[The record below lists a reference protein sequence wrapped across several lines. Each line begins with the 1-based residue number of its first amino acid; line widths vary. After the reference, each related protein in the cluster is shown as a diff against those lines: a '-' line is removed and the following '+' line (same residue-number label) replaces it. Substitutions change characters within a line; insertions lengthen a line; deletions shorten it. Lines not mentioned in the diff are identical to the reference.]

1 MEDEEDQTN
10 LPSGRSRPTMD
21 ELDNLSAEGKQKAED
36 RNKPGAQ
43 AQEQQAAVPEGTL
56 DWNNPAA
63 VLQALGAAQQGSQGN
78 TKRPLVLE
86 RLPVPARTEITTE
99 KMPQPIDSERGET
112 YQKKTKYP
120 AGYEDVSSYTED
132 EDGKNRE
139 DQAYD
144 DYINAGFRENKNP
157 NIENAVVTLASGDF
171 EKYDPIFQ
179 SAAIEAS
186 YRQAA
191 GEDVTM
197 MDVLNGWQKDG
208 LPKGLSGGGPGS
220 GSQAFTD
227 VNTRVDLTNEGE
239 ARRIVNNALAGALGR
254 EATKTEM
261 KAFRKALNMNE
272 RENPVV
278 TTTTGVRS
286 ASGSTSETTS
296 EGGFDYTDYADRFA
310 KSQEGYAEY
319 QTATTYLDAF
329 IGALESDSR
338 VI

>member
-1 MEDEEDQTN
+1 MAQGELEDLADQ
-10 LPSGRSRPTMD
+10 GQ
-21 ELDNLSAEGKQKAED
+21 QKAAD
-36 RNKPGAQ
+36 RQQGAAAGAQ
-43 AQEQQAAVPEGTL
+43 GQQTAGVAGTI
-56 DWNNPAA
+56 DWTNPTATA
-63 VLQALGAAQQGSQGN
+63 EFFGGLVQGSKGV

-86 RLPVPARTEITTE
+86 KLNVPERTEYTVERIT
-99 KMPQPIDSERGET
+99 QPIDYFRGET
-112 YQKKTKYP
+112 YLKGTKLP
-120 AGYEDVSSYTED
+120 AGTTTVSSYTED
-132 EDGKNRE
+132 EDGNRE
-139 DQAYD
+139 EQAYD
-144 DYINAGFRENKNP
+144 DYINSGFRENKNP
-157 NIENAVVTLASGDF
+157 NIENAVVTLAGGDF
-171 EKYDPIFQ
+171 EKFDPIFQ

-197 MDVLNGWQKDG
+197 MDVLNGWQKNG
-208 LPKGLSGGGPGS
+208 LPKGLSGGGGGGG

-254 EATKTEM
+254 EATKAEM
-261 KAFRKALNMNE
+261 NAFRKALNMNE

>member
-1 MEDEEDQTN
+1 MARPGRDN
-10 LPSGRSRPTMD
+10 LND
-21 ELDNLSAEGKQKAED
+21 LSAEGKQKAED
-36 RNKPGAQ
+36 RKKQGAE
-43 AQEQQAAVPEGTL
+43 AQEQQALGGILPPGIDLT
-56 DWNNPAA
+56 NIAA
-63 VLQALGAAQQGSQGN
+63 TVALYGGLTQGSKGV
-78 TKRPLVLE
+78 TKRPLILD
-86 RLPVPARTEITTE
+86 RIPVPARTEYTTGNLAE
-99 KMPQPIDSERGET
+99 DFLGPIQGT
-112 YQKKTKYP
+112 YRKETKYE
-120 AGYEDVSSYTED
+120 AGTVDVSSYTAD

-157 NIENAVVTLASGDF
+157 NIENAVVTLAGGDF

-197 MDVLNGWQKDG
+197 MDVLNRWQKDG
-208 LPKGLSGGGPGS
+208 LPKNLRDGGGGG